1 MRVLIRV
8 VPLRG
13 ICLGLQLSLP
23 VALLLT
29 GIVPVPLQAQN
40 PRGTLRGEV
49 QDVSG
54 GRIAGAQVVAQSK
67 GSSLSS
73 QGNSNERGEFRME
86 GLLPGTYHVT
96 VNAKAFAEAGA
107 DVDVVVSMVRDI
119 TVTLKPAATP
129 ESVNV
134 PGKASSITTEVI
146 DTASAVHQGAVT
158 AYDLENIPLAHRSF
172 ANIAYLVP
180 GTQPVEPSDPTK
192 ARITAVSFG
201 GSSGLNVDLS
211 VDGGD
216 NSDDYIGGFL
226 QNFSP
231 DAIQEFAVRTSQEDA
246 DTGRTVG
253 GSVVITTK
261 SGTNFWHG
269 SGAFYGRAS
278 ALNARFPIDNP
289 EPQPKQPFSRQNYV
303 ATLGGPVKKD
313 KVWIFGS
320 FEVVHEDASINYAP
334 ENLTEFNALSSLA
347 SAGLIHGFDLEGQ
360 PVGVDSIA
368 VPNSVKVPFRDYLGS
383 LRLDWAQSNRSQ
395 WFVRGSLDNY
405 TTSNDLVQQ
414 ATLPSTGATSGS
426 KYTNIVLNN
435 QVTFSPKWLGAFTF
449 DASFLHHTESRNQ
462 YLGFALAFPFSS
474 TFSTISGFE
483 TFGDNQFATPIT
495 AFPVLRKQ
503 EKYQFRYDLSHSAGK
518 HSPKFGINFIH
529 EPVLSGALSGAE
541 EGFLQYANNPSFYT
555 ANPDQFYFDPT
566 CTSAPADVTCTS
578 TPAGDGGFSQSMRRL
593 GLYAQDSWRVSSHL
607 TVNYGLRWDT
617 TFGLFRASG
626 RDQLQNPA
634 YLTLK
639 ALDIPLIPGAPHDYR
654 KQFGPRLGIAY
665 SPGHLENTVFRASFG
680 LYYNDLAQN
689 GWVSAFQA
697 VNAAPGACTDPTN
710 PVLDNSGC
718 LPGATFG
725 GQGAILDPNYKTP
738 YALHAGAGVQHA
750 FNEHWTLSAD
760 WTHENGTHA
769 YRGYPFTGG
778 DNLLTPKLAPDD
790 PAQADV
796 VPNVDVYKTD
806 NRSSYDA
813 LTFKLQGNLQRL
825 NLIAHYTLAK
835 AQTWGCTVGELFDYV
850 NGVCDPLNAFAPG
863 DYGPSGEDVRHRFVL
878 AGIAHLPL
886 GVEVS
891 TLTQLESARPFTL
904 ANSDDRAV
912 INGVK
917 TKMDQFRGTPYMQ
930 VDLRVARPF
939 RIGERAQVNPFV
951 EFFNLFN
958 RSNPA
963 NNFVAD
969 VAALPVPP
977 DQVANGNV
985 TDLCGDASC
994 STLVRITS
1002 LNQLR
1007 KPAGALGDFFGPGT
1021 TVGIP
1026 FAAQVG
1032 VRVTF

>member
-1 MRVLIRV
+1 MSILKAF
-8 VPLRG
+8 
-13 ICLGLQLSLP
+13 LSARRISL
-23 VALLLT
+23 ALLMVGALEM
-29 GIVPVPLQAQN
+29 GIPGLDAQN
-40 PRGTLRGEV
+40 PRGALRGEV

-54 GRIAGAQVVAQSK
+54 ARVAGAKVAAESK
-67 GSSLSS
+67 GSSLTS
-73 QGNSNERGEFRME
+73 QGETNSSGEFRIE
-86 GLLPGTYHVT
+86 GLLPGAYHVT
-96 VNAKAFAEAGA
+96 VSAKGFADASA
-107 DVDVVVSMVRDI
+107 DVDVVVSMVRDV
-119 TVTLKPAATP
+119 TVTLKPTAAP

-134 PGKASSITTEVI
+134 QGKVSSITSEPI
-146 DTASAVHQGAVT
+146 DTASAVHQGAVSSH
-158 AYDLENIPLAHRSF
+158 DLETIPLAHRSF

-180 GTQPVEPSDPTK
+180 GTEPVEPSDPTK

-211 VDGGD
+211 VDGAD

-231 DAIQEFAVRTSQEDA
+231 DAIQEFAVRTSNEEA

-253 GSVVITTK
+253 GSVVITTRQ
-261 SGTNFWHG
+261 GANLWHG
-269 SGAFYGRAS
+269 SGAFYERAS

-303 ATLGGPVKKD
+303 ATLGGPLKRD
-313 KVWIFGS
+313 KFWIFGS
-320 FEVVHEDASINYAP
+320 FEGVHEDASINYSP
-334 ENLTEFNALSSLA
+334 DNLAEFNALSTLA
-347 SAGLIHGFDLEGQ
+347 AAGLIHGVNLEGQ
-360 PVGVDSIA
+360 PVGVDSIV
-368 VPNSVKVPFRDYLGS
+368 VPNSVKVPFRDYMGS
-383 LRLDWAQSNRSQ
+383 VRLDWAQSARSQ
-395 WFVRGSLDNY
+395 WFIRGSLDNY
-405 TTSNDLVQQ
+405 TTNNDLVQQ

-435 QVTFSPKWLGAFTF
+435 QMTFSPTWLGSFTF
-449 DASFLHHTESRNQ
+449 GASFLHHTESRNQ

-503 EKYQFRYDLSHSAGK
+503 EKYQFRYDLSHSSGK

-529 EPVLSGALSGAE
+529 EPALSGALSGTE
-541 EGFLQYANNPSFYT
+541 EGFLQYANDPSFY
-555 ANPDQFYFDPT
+555 ALNPGQFYFDPSCAT
-566 CTSAPADVTCTS
+566 PAPGDVTCTA
-578 TPAGDGGFSQSMRRL
+578 TPAGDGGFTQSIRRL
-593 GLYAQDSWRVSSHL
+593 GLYAQDSWRVNSHL

-617 TFGLFRASG
+617 TFGLFEGSG
-626 RDQLQNPA
+626 RNQTQNQA
-634 YLTLK
+634 FLTLK
-639 ALDIPLIPGAPHDYR
+639 SLNIPLVSGAPHDYR
-654 KQFGPRLGIAY
+654 KQFGPRLGMAY
-665 SPGHLENTVFRASFG
+665 SPGRMENTVFRASFG

-689 GWVSAFQA
+689 GWVGAFQA
-697 VNAAPGACTDPTN
+697 VNAAFNCVNPGDP
-710 PVLDNSGC
+710 GC
-718 LPGATFG
+718 LPGG
-725 GQGAILDPNYKTP
+725 GQGAVIDPNYKTP

-750 FNEHWTLSAD
+750 FDKHWTISAD

-769 YRGYPFTGG
+769 YRAYPFTAGV
-778 DNLLTPKLAPDD
+778 NLFAPD
-790 PAQADV
+790 PANQDL
-796 VPNVDVYKTD
+796 VPNVDLYKTD

-813 LTFKLQGNLQRL
+813 VTFKVQGNLQRL
-825 NLIAHYTLAK
+825 NLVAHYTLAK
-835 AQTWGCTVGELFDYV
+835 AKTWGCTVGELFDYV

-878 AGIAHLPL
+878 AGTAHLPL
-886 GVEVS
+886 GFEVS

-904 ANSDDRAV
+904 ANGDDRAV

-917 TKMDQFRGTPYMQ
+917 TTMDQFRGTPYMQ

-939 RIGERAQVNPFV
+939 KLGERAQVNPFV

-969 VAALPVPP
+969 VAALPVPQ

-985 TDLCGDASC
+985 TDVCGNADC
-994 STLVRITS
+994 STLIPITS

-1007 KPAGALGDFFGPGT
+1007 KPAGAVGDFFGPGT

-1026 FAAQVG
+1026 FAAQIG